1 MNMPKK
7 GRSRKSAENRGTID
21 TAGPA
26 SGELVRR
33 GDMRPL
39 KEYLRRNSHPGS
51 VLRIVIENVP
61 DHVEPYEISIIIAI
75 IWPLLDD
82 KFR

>member
-1 MNMPKK
+1 
-7 GRSRKSAENRGTID
+7 
-21 TAGPA
+21 
-26 SGELVRR
+26 
-33 GDMRPL
+33 MRPL